1 MTLRCF
7 HDNRY
12 GVIYCHCK
20 CSIPNQNLEADIH
33 VTARKTV
40 ARRTATLDASYLKS
54 VLRHTLELEQSPCRQ
69 ISARGVLQMLTPLV
83 TPTAEKND
91 DKGPCPNRDAYRPA
105 PRCGRWSCLPC
116 DNAENPGSA
125 KQMASEL
132 SSPECCRPDSLIGE
146 FCDSEK
152 VRTGIS
158 KRDRNSFKSGH

>member
-1 MTLRCF
+1 
-7 HDNRY
+7 
-12 GVIYCHCK
+12 
-20 CSIPNQNLEADIH
+20 
-33 VTARKTV
+33 
-40 ARRTATLDASYLKS
+40 
-54 VLRHTLELEQSPCRQ
+54 
-69 ISARGVLQMLTPLV
+69 MLTPLV

-116 DNAENPGSA
+116 DNAEHPGSA

-132 SSPECCRPDSLIGE
+132 STPECCRPDSLIGE

-158 KRDRNSFKSGH
+158 KRDRNSFKSGRQILLIYIIKRCSMNEMKRLGQYCFLKLTSWDIAKYLPSIVLMTLETQRLKSVSVMIN